1 MKIYLIYFL
10 SIYGI
15 PPSVMTEY
23 EGTEKQNY
31 VYFTSKEDCENYLVK
46 VGVKKYKTM
55 QINSNG
61 SGKFLKNS
69 KKTQFLICKEFDKKK
84 LYSWQ

>member
-23 EGTEKQNY
+23 DGKDKKNY
-31 VYFTSKEDCENYLVK
+31 VYFTLKEDCENYLVK
-46 VGVKKYKTM
+46 VGVKKYKT
-55 QINSNG
+55 SR
-61 SGKFLKNS
+61 
-69 KKTQFLICKEFDKKK
+69 
-84 LYSWQ
+84 

>member
-23 EGTEKQNY
+23 EEKDKQNY
-31 VYFTSKEDCENYLVK
+31 VYFTLKEDCENYLVK
-46 VGVKKYKTM
+46 VE
-55 QINSNG
+55 
-61 SGKFLKNS
+61 LKS
-69 KKTQFLICKEFDKKK
+69 IKQCR
-84 LYSWQ
+84 

>member
-31 VYFTSKEDCENYLVK
+31 VSFTLKKDCENYLVK
-46 VGVKKYKTM
+46 VSIKKYKTM
-55 QINSNG
+55 LISSNG
-61 SGKFLKNS
+61 RGKFLRNS
-69 KKTQFLICKEFDKKK
+69 KNTQFLICKEFNKEM
-84 LYSWQ
+84 LLGWE

>member
-1 MKIYLIYFL
+1 MKIFLVYFL

-23 EGTEKQNY
+23 EGIEKKNYIHFTEK
-31 VYFTSKEDCENYLVK
+31 KDCENYLVK

-55 QINSNG
+55 QISSNG
-61 SGKFLKNS
+61 NGKFLKNS
-69 KKTQFLICKEFDKKK
+69 KQTQFLICKEFDKEK
-84 LYSWQ
+84 LYIWE